1 MRMEKSDSIV
11 SGVSAVVGYLM
22 EACVEMRKEIVA
34 LFGVFPW
41 K

>member
-1 MRMEKSDSIV
+1 MRMDKSDSIV
-11 SGVSAVVGYLM
+11 SGVSAAVGYLM
-22 EACVEMRKEIVA
+22 EACVEMRNEIVA